1 MTDSSRSDA
10 VTIWNAAVT
19 AVDSEQLARNCV
31 SIDGEFLQ
39 ICDQQISLEG
49 IKHIEVVGAG
59 KAGAGMARGIERAF
73 ATLPRTIT
81 WSGWLNVP
89 ADCVSALEQI
99 TLHAA
104 RPAGINEPTQAGV
117 DGTREILRRV
127 SSLNPEDLC
136 IVLISGGG
144 SALMPAPAQ
153 GISLVEKLEVTQFLA
168 AAGASIQELNAVRS
182 EISSI
187 KSGGL
192 ARACSAGRLVSL
204 IISDV
209 IGDSLDIIASGPTC
223 HSVVSSQPWEVLRR
237 FDPDLSHTP
246 LSVVEAVQQQAESSE
261 PTCHVENHI
270 IGSNQ
275 IAIEAAASEARALG
289 YDVES
294 WGSENAGT
302 ASDLGNRLFA
312 RLQALQPIASNT
324 GKPICLLAGGET
336 TVQLSDES
344 VRGKGGRNQQLVL
357 SAIASNSR
365 TELWQK
371 VTLLSGGTDGED
383 GPTSAAGAVAD
394 EILVMKML
402 AAGIDTDKHLETNNA
417 WTFFRQLD
425 GLLNTGPTHTNV
437 MDVQVGL
444 VHPD

>member
-1 MTDSSRSDA
+1 MTDSSRRDA
-10 VTIWNAAVT
+10 ITIWKAAVA
-19 AVDSEQLARNCV
+19 AVDSQLLVRNCL
-31 SIDGEFLQ
+31 SIDGDSLQ
-39 ICDQQISLEG
+39 VCDQQISLIG

-59 KAGAGMARGIERAF
+59 KAGTGMARGIEQAF
-73 ATLPRTIT
+73 AALPRTIS

-89 ADCVSALEQI
+89 ADCVSTLEQI
-99 TLHAA
+99 TLHGA

-117 DGTREILRRV
+117 DGTLEILKRV
-127 SSLNPEDLC
+127 SSLNPDDLC

-144 SALMPAPAQ
+144 SALLPAPAQ
-153 GISLVEKLEVTQFLA
+153 GISLAEKLAVTQFLA
-168 AAGASIQELNAVRS
+168 AAGASIQELNTVRS
-182 EISSI
+182 GISSI

-209 IGDSLDIIASGPTC
+209 IGDPLDIIASGPTC
-223 HSVVSSQPWEVLRR
+223 QPVTSSHPLDVLRR
-237 FDPDLSHTP
+237 FDPDFRHTP
-246 LSVVEAVQQQAESSE
+246 GSVVRALQQPPESPE

-275 IAIEAAASEARALG
+275 IAIEAAASRATALG

-294 WGSENAGT
+294 WGSENAGA

-312 RLQALQPIASNT
+312 RLQALKPIASKT
-324 GKPICLLAGGET
+324 GKPICVLAGGET
-336 TVQLSDES
+336 TVQLSDEL

-357 SAIASNSR
+357 SAIAPNAR
-365 TELWQK
+365 PELWQK

-383 GPTSAAGAVAD
+383 GPTSAAGAMAD
-394 EILVMKML
+394 EVLVTEML
-402 AAGIDTDKHLETNNA
+402 AAGIDTDAHFRTNNA
-417 WTFFRQLD
+417 WPFFRQFD

-444 VHPD
+444 VQP

>member
-1 MTDSSRSDA
+1 MTNSSRRDA
-10 VTIWNAAVT
+10 ITIWNAAVT
-19 AVDSEQLARNCV
+19 AVDSQRLVHNCL
-31 SIDGEFLQ
+31 SIDGNILQ
-39 ICDQQISLEG
+39 ICDQQISLNG
-49 IKHIEVVGAG
+49 VKHIEVVGTG
-59 KAGAGMARGIERAF
+59 KAGAGMARGIEQAF
-73 ATLPRTIT
+73 VTLPRTIT

-89 ADCVSALEQI
+89 ADCVSTLEQI
-99 TLHAA
+99 TLHGA

-117 DGTREILRRV
+117 DGTQEILSRV
-127 SSLNPEDLC
+127 SSLNPNNLC

-144 SALMPAPAQ
+144 SALLPAPVSGVNLA
-153 GISLVEKLEVTQFLA
+153 EKLAVTRFLA
-168 AAGASIQELNAVRS
+168 AAGASIQELNTVRS
-182 EISSI
+182 GISSV

-192 ARACSAGRLVSL
+192 ARACSAGRLLSL

-209 IGDSLDIIASGPTC
+209 IGDPLDIIASGPTC
-223 HSVVSSQPWEVLRR
+223 HPIESSQPLKVLRR

-246 LSVVEAVQQQAESSE
+246 PSVVEALQQQAELPE

-275 IAIEAAASEARALG
+275 IAIEAAASRAKALG

-294 WGSENAGT
+294 WGSENAGA

-312 RLQALQPIASNT
+312 RLQALKPIASKT
-324 GKPICLLAGGET
+324 GKPICLLAGGES
-336 TVQLSDES
+336 TVELSDES
-344 VRGKGGRNQQLVL
+344 IRGKGGRNQELVL
-357 SAIASNSR
+357 SAIAPNPSP
-365 TELWQK
+365 ELWQK

-394 EILVMKML
+394 EVLVTEML
-402 AAGIDTDKHLETNNA
+402 AAGIDTDKHFQTNNA
-417 WTFFRQLD
+417 WPFFRQLD

-444 VHPD
+444 VHP